1 MTNPFE
7 NEQGTYVVLMNEEGQ
22 YSLWPA
28 FVHIPAGWEIVCGE
42 TSRSGCIRLY
52 QLELDRSLAEQL
64 EAGCRSSRRSAMKRR
79 PFNQRTVVSIVYVT
93 AMFMAAMDAS
103 VINMAL
109 PAIMN
114 EFKLCRLLQAQ
125 LTSDT

>member
-1 MTNPFE
+1 
-7 NEQGTYVVLMNEEGQ
+7 MN
-22 YSLWPA
+22 
-28 FVHIPAGWEIVCGE
+28 
-42 TSRSGCIRLY
+42 
-52 QLELDRSLAEQL
+52 
-64 EAGCRSSRRSAMKRR
+64 RR

-114 EFKLCRLLQAQ
+114 EFQTLPSAAGTINIGYLVSLAVCLPA
-125 LTSDT
+125 